1 MTASQK
7 ESKVV
12 DLLRELIV
20 AKINVLCTKL
30 LASRSTV
37 LRELKTYGY
46 FSSYNFNSSYFTLK
60 DIPNFG
66 KDGLWFHGDVG
77 FSRYGTLTQ
86 TIKAVVEYSEAGYTV
101 LELQKRLGT
110 KVHNQ
115 LSRLCRSKMLTQF
128 YVGRHCVYTSVE
140 REVQTSQQA
149 NRKLQIREPR
159 AIGTRHYDFKKNE
172 LLQQLDV
179 LTVIRLLVEMIQKPG
194 AKATSLSQTLQR
206 QGESITAAQVRG
218 VIEFYSLSKKRKA
231 ESGDGSQR
239 IARKRQ

>member
-1 MTASQK
+1 MTDSRK
-7 ESKVV
+7 ENKVV
-12 DLLRELIV
+12 VLLRELIV
-20 AKINVLCTKL
+20 AKIDVLCTKL

-37 LRELKTYGY
+37 LRALKTYGY
-46 FSSYNFNSSYFTLK
+46 FSSYNFNSSYFTVK
-60 DIPNFG
+60 DIPDFG

-86 TIKAVVEYSEAGYTV
+86 TIKAVVEHSEAGYTV

-115 LSRLCRSKMLTQF
+115 LSRLCRSKMLTRF
-128 YVGRHCVYTSVE
+128 YAGRHCVYTSVE

-149 NRKLQIREPR
+149 NRKPQIREPR

-194 AKATSLSQTLQR
+194 AKPASLSQTLQR

-218 VIEFYSLSKKRKA
+218 VIGFYSLSKKT
-231 ESGDGSQR
+231 ES
-239 IARKRQ
+239 

>member
-1 MTASQK
+1 MITSQK

-20 AKINVLCTKL
+20 ATIDVLCSKL
-30 LASRSTV
+30 PASRSTV
-37 LRELKTYGY
+37 LRALKTYGY

-77 FSRYGTLTQ
+77 FSLYGTLTQ
-86 TIKAVVEYSEAGYTV
+86 TVKAVVEHSEAGYTV

-159 AIGTRHYDFKKNE
+159 AIGTHHYDFKKNE

-194 AKATSLSQTLQR
+194 AKPASLSQTLQR

-218 VIEFYSLSKKRKA
+218 VIEFYSLSKKT
-231 ESGDGSQR
+231 ES
-239 IARKRQ
+239 

>member
-20 AKINVLCTKL
+20 ATIDVLCTKL
-30 LASRSTV
+30 AASRSTV
-37 LRELKTYGY
+37 LRALKTYGY

-60 DIPNFG
+60 DIPHFG

-86 TIKAVVEYSEAGYTV
+86 TIKAVVEHSEAGYTV

-110 KVHNQ
+110 KIHNQ
-115 LSRLCRSKMLTQF
+115 LSWLCRNKMLTRF

-149 NRKLQIREPR
+149 NRKQQIRDPG
-159 AIGTRHYDFKKNE
+159 AVGTSHYDFNKNE

-194 AKATSLSQTLQR
+194 AKAASLSQTLQR

-218 VIEFYSLSKKRKA
+218 VIEFYSLSKKT
-231 ESGDGSQR
+231 ES
-239 IARKRQ
+239 

>member
-20 AKINVLCTKL
+20 ATIDVLCSKL
-30 LASRSTV
+30 SASRSTV
-37 LRELKTYGY
+37 LRALKTYGY

-60 DIPNFG
+60 DIPDFS
-66 KDGLWFHGDVG
+66 KDGIWFRGDVG

-86 TIKAVVEYSEAGYTV
+86 TIKAVVEHSEAGYTV
-101 LELQKRLGT
+101 SELQKRLGT

-115 LSRLCRSKMLTQF
+115 LSRLCRSEMLTRF
-128 YVGRHCVYTSVE
+128 YVGRHCVYTSME
-140 REVQTSQQA
+140 PETQTSQQA
-149 NRKLQIREPR
+149 NRKQQIREPR
-159 AIGTRHYDFKKNE
+159 TIGTRHYDFKKNE

-179 LTVIRLLVEMIQKPG
+179 LTVIRLLVEMVQKPG
-194 AKATSLSQTLQR
+194 AKAASLSQTLQR

-218 VIEFYSLSKKRKA
+218 VIEFYSLSKKT
-231 ESGDGSQR
+231 EN
-239 IARKRQ
+239 

>member
-1 MTASQK
+1 MTDSRK
-7 ESKVV
+7 ENKVV
-12 DLLRELIV
+12 VLLRELIV
-20 AKINVLCTKL
+20 AKIDVLCTKL

-37 LRELKTYGY
+37 LRALKTYGY

-60 DIPNFG
+60 DIPDFG

-77 FSRYGTLTQ
+77 FSLYGTLTQ
-86 TIKAVVEYSEAGYTV
+86 TVKAVVEHSEAGYTV

-149 NRKLQIREPR
+149 NRKSQIREPR

-194 AKATSLSQTLQR
+194 AKPASLSQTLQR

-218 VIEFYSLSKKRKA
+218 VIGFYSLSKKT
-231 ESGDGSQR
+231 ES
-239 IARKRQ
+239 